1 MVKLVGLCTIYL
13 HISYTK
19 NSFITRDNCSSF
31 IYLFM
36 HYLIP
41 TLVFTVVG
49 MLFWNSLFVRF
60 VPNYKEDK
68 SIIDT
73 RDLTIA
79 GFSYF
84 ILNLFVS
91 YLLYN

>member
-1 MVKLVGLCTIYL
+1 
-13 HISYTK
+13 
-19 NSFITRDNCSSF
+19 
-31 IYLFM
+31 M

-73 RDLTIA
+73 RDLSIA

-91 YLLYN
+91 YLLFN